1 MSNDPRRIIVTES
14 RCPSCS
20 VHTVHVHHQNFPEF
34 HVEDLSAERAAG
46 HLANRLQA
54 ALNTV
59 SDPSHHEAIVRA
71 LADAQA
77 FLDRE
82 GYAHPGR
89 DVSGPHQS

>member
-1 MSNDPRRIIVTES
+1 L
-14 RCPSCS
+14 
-20 VHTVHVHHQNFPEF
+20 
-34 HVEDLSAERAAG
+34 HVEALSAEQAAG

-54 ALNTV
+54 ALDTV

>member
-1 MSNDPRRIIVTES
+1 MAT
-14 RCPSCS
+14 
-20 VHTVHVHHQNFPEF
+20 F
-34 HVEDLSAERAAG
+34 
-46 HLANRLQA
+46 
-54 ALNTV
+54 
-59 SDPSHHEAIVRA
+59 PSHHEAIVRA